1 MKAAK
6 STPRAPDARHPDRS
20 SAASLVTPPP
30 AASDRTSG
38 ESRALKPPAATV
50 LLVED
55 DPSQAAP
62 LLQLLRGRLPTGPSA
77 AHASSLADALACI
90 ATGRFNVVL
99 LDLGLPDS
107 EGMATLEAVRSE
119 NPEIAIIIL
128 TGREDDEL
136 VRMAV
141 RIGADDY
148 FVKGEIA
155 ISALVRAVG
164 YAIERRR
171 SARELFSALES
182 RRRIMDSSLDVIC
195 TLDGEGR
202 FYEVSAACETVW
214 GYTRQELIGH
224 SSIDFAHPDD
234 KTETADFVRQIAAGG
249 MTRDFRNQWARKDG
263 SAVDL
268 MWSATWS
275 STDKLMYC
283 IARDVTERKRAVEA
297 LRESE
302 KRFRELADFLP
313 NIVWVA
319 DANGRVDYYNR
330 RWHELTGI
338 SREAA
343 NAESWK
349 TALHADDV
357 PRAAEA
363 WDQAIGTGRPYHIEY
378 RVLARG
384 SGVYRWHLGRA
395 LPILNDEGKIVRWYA
410 SGTDIQELKA
420 AQKDLMRAQQTL
432 EERVQERTRQ
442 LADAN
447 HELEAFSYSVSH
459 DLRTPLKAIS
469 GFSNILTGTHR
480 QELTPEAARYLD
492 NIDQGARQ
500 MEQMVDALL
509 AFSKL
514 GWDALRPRKVEMRRL
529 VDIALTM
536 LGWTGNSREIQLTVQ
551 DLPSCR
557 ADETL
562 LQQVWVNLLSNALK
576 YTRNRKPAVITVGAR
591 RDKNTDVF
599 FVQDNGIGF
608 DSDYADS
615 LFGVFQRLH
624 RADQYEGTG
633 VGLALVQRIIHR
645 HGGRIWAEAKPDAG
659 ATFFFTLPHSRVGRR
674 APQVSQHE
682 L

>member
-1 MKAAK
+1 
-6 STPRAPDARHPDRS
+6 
-20 SAASLVTPPP
+20 
-30 AASDRTSG
+30 
-38 ESRALKPPAATV
+38 
-50 LLVED
+50 
-55 DPSQAAP
+55 
-62 LLQLLRGRLPTGPSA
+62 
-77 AHASSLADALACI
+77 
-90 ATGRFNVVL
+90 
-99 LDLGLPDS
+99 
-107 EGMATLEAVRSE
+107 
-119 NPEIAIIIL
+119 
-128 TGREDDEL
+128 
-136 VRMAV
+136 
-141 RIGADDY
+141 
-148 FVKGEIA
+148 
-155 ISALVRAVG
+155 
-164 YAIERRR
+164 
-171 SARELFSALES
+171 
-182 RRRIMDSSLDVIC
+182 

-214 GYTRQELIGH
+214 GYTRQELMGR
-224 SSIDFAHPDD
+224 SSVDFVNPDD
-234 KTETADFVRQIAAGG
+234 RSNTANFVQQIAAGG
-249 MTRDFRNQWARKDG
+249 MTRDFRNQWVRRDG
-263 SAVDL
+263 SVVDL

-283 IARDVTERKRAVEA
+283 IARDVTEHKRAEEA

-302 KRFRELADFLP
+302 QRFRELADFMP
-313 NIVWVA
+313 NIVWTA

-330 RWHELTGI
+330 RWHELTEV

-343 NAESWK
+343 DAESWK

-357 PRAAEA
+357 SRAAEA
-363 WDQAIGTGRPYHIEY
+363 WKQAIETGRPYHIEY
-378 RVLARG
+378 RALDRQT
-384 SGVYRWHLGRA
+384 GVYRWHLGRA
-395 LPILNDEGKIVRWYA
+395 LPILTDEGKIVRWYA
-410 SGTDIQELKA
+410 SGTDIHELKG
-420 AQKDLMRAQQTL
+420 AQDDLMRAQQTL

-469 GFSNILTGTHR
+469 GFSNILTGSHR
-480 QELTPEAARYLD
+480 QELTPEATRYLD
-492 NIDQGARQ
+492 NIDKGARQ
-500 MEQMVDALL
+500 MERMVDGLL

-514 GWDALRPRKVEMRRL
+514 GWDALRPRKVAMRRL
-529 VDIALTM
+529 VDAALSM
-536 LGWTGNSREIQLTVQ
+536 LGWSGNSGEIQLTVQ

-576 YTRNRKPAVITVGAR
+576 YTRNRKPGVITIGAR

-624 RADQYEGTG
+624 RADEYEGTG

-659 ATFFFTLPHSRVGRR
+659 ATFFFTLPHRR
-674 APQVSQHE
+674 EVKRARAVSHRHE